1 MSKLDLILKNGIV
14 FLPQG
19 RSSIDVGIK
28 DGKIVEIG
36 NCVDANKIIDCTNLY
51 IFPGLIDT
59 QCHFREPGGEHKETI
74 QTGTMA
80 AALGG
85 IVGIFEMPNTNPLT
99 TTPEAL
105 DHKISRGIDTA
116 YTDFAYYFGGT
127 YQNSNNLSKWE
138 NLDAVCGIKIFM
150 GASTG
155 NLLSATDEEVEAVVS
170 NGKRVI
176 AVHAEDEFLM
186 NENKKTILK
195 DSNDVGM
202 HCKWRDVNSS
212 LNATKRVVGLAKKH
226 NRHVHVLHIT
236 TSDEMDFLRK
246 NKDTA
251 TVEVLPNHLTLS
263 APDCY
268 EQLGTLAQQNPPI
281 REKHHQ
287 DALWK
292 AIEDGTVDIV
302 ASDHAPHTLD
312 EKSGTYPNT
321 PSGTPGVQTLLP
333 IMLDHASNGKLS
345 YERLVDLM
353 AYGPIRVHKIK
364 NKCSITKNYDA
375 DFTIVDPKKTHV
387 ITNEEQASKSAWTPY
402 DGKKIT
408 GMPVMTIIRGNIVMR
423 EGELLEKIIA
433 QPIEFKLN

>member
-19 RSSIDVGIK
+19 RTSIDVGIK

-36 NCVDANKIIDCTNLY
+36 NCVDANKTIDCTNLF

-105 DHKISRGIDTA
+105 DHKINRGIDTA

-170 NGKRVI
+170 NGQRVI

-251 TVEVLPNHLTLS
+251 TVEVLPNHLTLN

-423 EGELLEKIIA
+423 EGELLEKITA
-433 QPIEFKLN
+433 QPIEFKLD